1 MPQWPTDELKSL
13 IQNWDDI
20 EKEPHNKV
28 NFEIRLQKLTLIN
41 IKTTCQL
48 LHQKKLL
55 VEQKR
60 NNLESF
66 INNQLGLQVKTQEHV
81 LGVAIT
87 ECSEIID

>member
-1 MPQWPTDELKSL
+1 M
-13 IQNWDDI
+13 
-20 EKEPHNKV
+20 
-28 NFEIRLQKLTLIN
+28 
-41 IKTTCQL
+41 TCQL